1 MRCLRFLMLLST
13 FSLSMHGLQAKNEIP
28 YRMDMVH
35 HNPGEALY
43 ESIYCRPE
51 QLKNMGYNA
60 RCFYLFD
67 SPTLA
72 IDWDPFDERI
82 LPAGSPEREW
92 VDKKAARLHGMF
104 NECKQHGLDVYA
116 MSDLILL
123 PKRLVELYDIENS
136 YGDAQDPFT
145 QKILRFQI
153 QQIFKQFPQM
163 DGLVVRIG
171 ETYLQDA
178 PFHQGNIQHKTNPE
192 KCIIP
197 LINLLKEEICV
208 KLNKKLIFRTWW
220 SFDVNADRYQYISD
234 AIEPHENFIIAI
246 KHCEGDFHRG
256 NPFSKVLGMGRHQQM
271 VEVQCAREYE
281 GKGCYPNYIARG
293 VIDGFEEDKALQEKG
308 KYWCI
313 RDIYQSGK
321 LSGLWT
327 WTRGGGWEGP
337 YPKDELWCDLNAW
350 ILVQWAKAPHL
361 SEERLFYRYCKE
373 VLHLDKANAR
383 IFREIAL
390 LSEFATLRGKRSA
403 AYPQD
408 IYRVWVRDEYI
419 TFPNLPQDKEKVA
432 VLLREKNEA
441 VEAWNQI
448 LSLSDKLKMP
458 DPFQKEMV
466 EVTCCYGLQIYRIY
480 RSLFYLAAIKQ
491 GLYDADIMMYINEYD
506 DAWNMLEELAST
518 KPEYCPSLYSKHV
531 IRRVRGVVADEVV
544 NTMRKT
550 E

>member
-1 MRCLRFLMLLST
+1 MKRFYRLMHLLTFCLVI
-13 FSLSMHGLQAKNEIP
+13 HAVQAQNEIP
-28 YRMDMVH
+28 YIMDMVH
-35 HNPGEALY
+35 HNPGEPLY
-43 ESIYCRPE
+43 ESLYCQPE
-51 QLKNMGYNA
+51 NLKNMGYNA

-72 IDWDPFDERI
+72 IDWDRFDKRI
-82 LPAGSPEREW
+82 LPIGSPEREW
-92 VDKKAARLHGMF
+92 VDKKAARLHGMY
-104 NECKQHGLDVYA
+104 NACKQQGLAVYA

-123 PKRLVELYDIENS
+123 PKRLVSLYEIEKS
-136 YGDAQDPFT
+136 YGDAQNPFT

-178 PFHQGNIQHKTNPE
+178 PYHQGNIQHKTNPE

-197 LINLLKEEICV
+197 LINLLREEICV

-220 SFDVNADRYQYISD
+220 SFDVDADRYQYVSD
-234 AIEPHENFIIAI
+234 AVEPHENLIISI

-256 NPFSKVLGMGRHQQM
+256 SPFSKVLGMGRHQQL

-293 VIDGFEEDKALQEKG
+293 VIDGFEEDRALKEQG

-321 LSGLWT
+321 LKGLWT

-350 ILVQWAKAPHL
+350 ILAQWAQAPHL
-361 SEERLFYRYCKE
+361 SEEELFNQYTRK
-373 VLHLDKANAR
+373 VLHLDKANSR

-390 LSEFATLRGKRSA
+390 LSEYATLRGKRSA
-403 AYPQD
+403 AYPD
-408 IYRVWVRDEYI
+408 EIYRVWVRDEYI
-419 TFPNLPQDKEKVA
+419 TFPRLPQDKEKA
-432 VLLREKNEA
+432 TVLLTEKDEA
-441 VEAWNQI
+441 VEAWEKIVN
-448 LSLSDKLKMP
+448 LSLKLEMP
-458 DPFQKEMV
+458 DRFKEELV
-466 EVTCCYGLQIYRIY
+466 EVTCRYGLQIYRIY
-480 RSLFYLAAIKQ
+480 RSLFHLAAIKQ
-491 GLYDADIMMYINEYD
+491 GLIDGDKARYIAEYD
-506 DAWNMLEELAST
+506 DAWETLNELSTT
-518 KPEYCPSLYSKHV
+518 KPEYCPSLYSKSI
-531 IRRVRGVVADEVV
+531 IRRVRGEVADEIVHS
-544 NTMRKT
+544 MR
-550 E
+550 